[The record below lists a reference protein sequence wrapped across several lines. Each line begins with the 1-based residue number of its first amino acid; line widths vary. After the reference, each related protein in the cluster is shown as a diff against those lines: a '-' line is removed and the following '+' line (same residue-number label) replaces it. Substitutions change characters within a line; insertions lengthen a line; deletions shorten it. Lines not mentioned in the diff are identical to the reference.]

1 MTSQKILRYKWRSN
15 IKEITICVHDD
26 ENLPNPHVLL
36 DDIGLH
42 VGNNLGD
49 TVEDDCLCNI
59 TYISTIID
67 KVGQVIQKVY

>member
-1 MTSQKILRYKWRSN
+1 
-15 IKEITICVHDD
+15 VHDE

-59 TYISTIID
+59 TCISTIMD
-67 KVGQVIQKVY
+67 KVGQVIQKIH